1 MRRYILSKRE
11 AEKLCKLQ
19 DNLMKWVSAKIGFP
33 GLILVSQ
40 VCTQSSVKKIDKLV
54 NDPLQSIS
62 AKVASLKDALTE
74 KEESI

>member
-33 GLILVSQ
+33 GLISQ

>member
-1 MRRYILSKRE
+1 
-11 AEKLCKLQ
+11 
-19 DNLMKWVSAKIGFP
+19 MKWVSAKIGFP
-33 GLILVSQ
+33 GLISQ